1 MGPPVENA
9 NARANSVPLRAVAT
23 FRYALRGIGFLFR
36 ALNVWVLAA
45 ATLLT
50 IGAGLYFSI
59 SALEWCAVILAIALV
74 WTAEGLNTALEQL
87 TDLVSPQFHPLA
99 GRAKDIAAGAVLLAA
114 LGAFCVGLVVFL
126 PRVV

>member
-1 MGPPVENA
+1 
-9 NARANSVPLRAVAT
+9 
-23 FRYALRGIGFLFR
+23 LRGIGFLFG

-50 IGAGLYFSI
+50 IGAGLLFSL
-59 SALEWCAVILAIALV
+59 AAPEWCAVILAIALV
-74 WTAEGLNTALEQL
+74 WAAEGLNTALERL

-99 GRAKDIAAGAVLLAA
+99 GKAKDIAAGAVLLAA
-114 LGAFCVGLVVFL
+114 IGAFCVGLVVFL

>member
-1 MGPPVENA
+1 MVPPVENA
-9 NARANSVPLRAVAT
+9 DGRANSVPSRAIAT
-23 FRYALRGIGFLFR
+23 FRHAVRGIGFLFG

-50 IGAGLYFSI
+50 IGAGLLFSL
-59 SALEWCAVILAIALV
+59 SAPEWCAVILAIALV
-74 WTAEGLNTALEQL
+74 WAAEGLNTALERL

-99 GRAKDIAAGAVLLAA
+99 GKAKDIAAGAVLLAA
-114 LGAFCVGLVVFL
+114 IGAFCVGLVVFL

>member
-1 MGPPVENA
+1 MVPPVENA
-9 NARANSVPLRAVAT
+9 DGRANSVPLRAIAT
-23 FRYALRGIGFLFR
+23 FRHAFRGIGFLFG

-50 IGAGLYFSI
+50 IGAGLHFSLA
-59 SALEWCAVILAIALV
+59 ALEWCAVILAIALV
-74 WTAEGLNTALEQL
+74 WAAEGLNTALERL

-99 GRAKDIAAGAVLLAA
+99 GMAKDIAAGAVLLAA
-114 LGAFCVGLVVFL
+114 LGALAVGLVVFL